1 MDVPPLKP
9 MPKKSCI
16 ITLMFAI
23 DSNEEAMHVKEKID
37 ALVENIKE
45 KRYSF
50 QINES

>member
-1 MDVPPLKP
+1 METPQLKP

-23 DSNEEAMHVKEKID
+23 ESNEEAMHVKEKID
-37 ALVENIKE
+37 TLVENIKE